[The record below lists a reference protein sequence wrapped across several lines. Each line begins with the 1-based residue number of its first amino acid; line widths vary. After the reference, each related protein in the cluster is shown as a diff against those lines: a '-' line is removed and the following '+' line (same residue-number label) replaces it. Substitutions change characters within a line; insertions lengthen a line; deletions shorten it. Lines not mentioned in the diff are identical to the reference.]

1 MTFEV
6 SRPTPQ
12 ERVWLGILVL
22 ALSAL
27 AWIAVSS
34 IRNNLVHAIGKLGFS
49 VHEYGSVNVRSLI
62 VAILWSICGFFFVVL
77 MQRMEKEFKSR
88 SLLRW
93 LLAISLIVFLATL
106 ALVFLDGWFS
116 RSMVLGLI
124 FECLELTV
132 SFWATWLIFFKK
144 KRLGLL
150 SVFLSAGSLCL
161 CGLVLLNSFALM
173 IIPGV
178 SFR

>member
-1 MTFEV
+1 MTSEI
-6 SRPTPQ
+6 SRAPPQ
-12 ERVWLGILVL
+12 KRVWLGILVL
-22 ALSAL
+22 AFSAL

-34 IRNNLVHAIGKLGFS
+34 IRNNLLHTIGKLGFS
-49 VHEYGSVNVRSLI
+49 VQEYGSVNVRSLI
-62 VAILWSICGFFFVVL
+62 VAILWSICGFVFVVL
-77 MQRMEKEFKSR
+77 TQRMEKEFMSR
-88 SLLRW
+88 SLLHW
-93 LLAISLIVFLATL
+93 LLAISLIVFLS
-106 ALVFLDGWFS
+106 ALMSVFLDGWFS

-124 FECLELTV
+124 FECLELMV
-132 SFWATWLIFFKK
+132 SFWATWSIFFKK

-150 SVFLSAGSLCL
+150 SVFLSAGSLCM